1 MIHDDFNDGARSL
14 ALRSLLPN
22 LLRNAARTLTFIY
35 TKIILKRLL
44 LLRIIAGMAPEG
56 ARRIKIKTGNVSQ

>member
-35 TKIILKRLL
+35 TQILLKRLL
-44 LLRIIAGMAPEG
+44 LLRIVAMAPKG
-56 ARRIKIKTGNVSQ
+56 ARRIKIKTGNISQ